1 MLTEVCVGLG
11 SNLGDRHEN
20 ILVGLRL
27 MSGISDSISVSG
39 IYETSPHGFGI
50 QPYFLNA
57 ACIFWTR
64 LDPFELLNR
73 VREIQSAVG
82 VRTSVVNGP
91 RALDID
97 ILLSGSLVLDTPN
110 LKIPHPRMHERR
122 FVLAPLAEIAPSL
135 IHPTL
140 KLSVRDMLSRISGS
154 EDSKETI
161 IIGDSLNKI
170 SSQVR

>member
-1 MLTEVCVGLG
+1 M
-11 SNLGDRHEN
+11 
-20 ILVGLRL
+20 
-27 MSGISDSISVSG
+27 
-39 IYETSPHGFGI
+39 
-50 QPYFLNA
+50 
-57 ACIFWTR
+57 
-64 LDPFELLNR
+64 
-73 VREIQSAVG
+73 
-82 VRTSVVNGP
+82 VNGP